1 MIHYKVQ
8 EKKSPRTGTSKYYVQ
23 IAPTVPVTRSAI
35 ISQIEKI
42 TSLSSSDVKACLDA
56 LEYCITEAMKE
67 GKSVRLGDLGSF
79 RPTISSFGT
88 TERNKANSTLVR
100 AVRVRFTMSGQMGLD
115 LQPERLEFALH
126 KNVKEIPTE

>member
-1 MIHYKVQ
+1 MIHYKIQ

-126 KNVKEIPTE
+126 KNVKEVPTE

>member
-88 TERNKANSTLVR
+88 SERDKANSNLIR
-100 AVRVRFTMSGQMGLD
+100 GVRVRFTMSGQMGLD

-126 KNVKEIPTE
+126 KNVKVVPEE

>member
-1 MIHYKVQ
+1 MIHYKI
-8 EKKSPRTGTSKYYVQ
+8 ETKKSPRTGTSKYYVQ

>member
-56 LEYCITEAMKE
+56 LEYCITEAMKD

-79 RPTISSFGT
+79 RPTLSSFGT
-88 TERNKANSTLVR
+88 TERNKANSTLIR
-100 AVRVRFTMSGQMGLD
+100 FVRVRFTMSGQMGLD

>member
-1 MIHYKVQ
+1 MIHYKI
-8 EKKSPRTGTSKYYVQ
+8 ETKKSPRTGTSKYYVQ
-23 IAPTVPVTRSAI
+23 IAPTVPVARSAI

-79 RPTISSFGT
+79 RPTLSSFGT
-88 TERNKANSTLVR
+88 TERNKANSTLIR
-100 AVRVRFTMSGQMGLD
+100 FVRVRFTMSGQMGLD

>member
-88 TERNKANSTLVR
+88 SEREKANSNLIR
-100 AVRVRFTMSGQMGLD
+100 GVRVRFTMSGQMGLD

-126 KNVKEIPTE
+126 KNVKVVPEE

>member
-79 RPTISSFGT
+79 RPTLSSFGT
-88 TERNKANSTLVR
+88 TERNKANSTLIR
-100 AVRVRFTMSGQMGLD
+100 FARVRFTMSGQMGLD

>member
-35 ISQIEKI
+35 ISQIEKV

-88 TERNKANSTLVR
+88 SERDKANSNLIR
-100 AVRVRFTMSGQMGLD
+100 GVRVRFTMSGQMGLD

-126 KNVKEIPTE
+126 KNVKVVPEE